1 MALTKLN
8 VVVALVAC
16 VALTPSAR
24 SGVAPDLGDLAG
36 RIEYGF
42 YVGDARAIT
51 DAAAALKRMSDS
63 DPAVR
68 YYRAF
73 ASFRLAQLGGER
85 SASDAESCVKNATLE
100 EPTERLTRAAAE
112 ARARASV
119 ESWLLVAVCS
129 GLTGRIEPGKGL
141 AHDKRLQQA
150 LAHARELE
158 PSNPRIALIDAWLV
172 SFRPAVADASVRD
185 EAVKKLEAAA
195 DAFAAW
201 SPPADAP
208 DWGEAEALA
217 ALAEL
222 HLSRGELRDARDLI
236 ERALL
241 VAPDYRFAVE
251 LRAQLQGSRSAAA
264 R

>member
-1 MALTKLN
+1 MALTKLS
-8 VVVALVAC
+8 VVVAFAVC
-16 VALTPSAR
+16 VALSTSVRAGVTPELA
-24 SGVAPDLGDLAG
+24 DLAG
-36 RIEYGF
+36 RIDYGF

-51 DAAAALKRMSDS
+51 DAAAALKRMSDG

-85 SASDAESCVKNATLE
+85 AASDAESCVKSATVE
-100 EPTERLTRAAAE
+100 EPSERLTRAAAD

-129 GLTGRIEPGKGL
+129 GLTGHVEPGKGL
-141 AHDKRLQQA
+141 AHDKRLQPA

-158 PSNPRIALIDAWLV
+158 PSNPRIALIDAWLL
-172 SFRPAVADASVRD
+172 SFRPALADASVRD
-185 EAVKKLEAAA
+185 DAVKKLEAAA
-195 DAFAAW
+195 DAFASW

-222 HLSRGELRDARDLI
+222 HLARGELRDARDLI

>member
-1 MALTKLN
+1 MALTKLTA
-8 VVVALVAC
+8 VVALAAG
-16 VALTPSAR
+16 ALLAHGARAGVTPELA
-24 SGVAPDLGDLAG
+24 DLAG
-36 RIEYGF
+36 RIDYGF
-42 YVGDARAIT
+42 YVGDPRAIT
-51 DAAAALKRMSDS
+51 DAAAALKRMSDG

-68 YYRAF
+68 YTRAF

-85 SASDAESCVKNATLE
+85 AASDAESCVKNATVA
-100 EPTERLTRAAAE
+100 EPTEQLTRAAAE

-129 GLTGRIEPGKGL
+129 GLTGDVEPGKGL
-141 AHDKRLQQA
+141 AHDKRLQMA
-150 LAHARELE
+150 LARARELE

-172 SFRPAVADASVRD
+172 SVRPALAEESVRD

-195 DAFAAW
+195 DAFSAW
-201 SPPADAP
+201 SPPADVP

-222 HLSRGELRDARDLI
+222 RLARGQLRDARDLI

-251 LRAQLQGSRSAAA
+251 LRAQLQGSRSAA

>member
-8 VVVALVAC
+8 AIMVLAACLALAS
-16 VALTPSAR
+16 SAR
-24 SGVAPDLGDLAG
+24 AGVTPELGDLAG
-36 RIEYGF
+36 RIDYGF
-42 YVGDARAIT
+42 YVGDARAIK
-51 DAAAALKRMSDS
+51 DAVAALKRMSDT
-63 DPAVR
+63 DPDVR

-85 SASDAESCVKNATLE
+85 AASDAESCVKNATVE

-129 GLTGRIEPGKGL
+129 GLTGKAEPGKGL

-158 PSNPRIALIDAWLV
+158 PSNPRIALIDAWLL
-172 SFRPAVADASVRD
+172 SFRPALADASVRD
-185 EAVKKLEAAA
+185 DAVKKLEAAA

-222 HLSRGELRDARDLI
+222 HLTRGDLRDARDLI

>member
-1 MALTKLN
+1 MALTKLIAAA
-8 VVVALVAC
+8 ALAAC
-16 VALTPSAR
+16 CTLAPSAR
-24 SGVAPDLGDLAG
+24 ADVTPEVADLAG
-36 RIEYGF
+36 RIDYGF
-42 YVGDARAIT
+42 YVCDARAIT
-51 DAAAALKRMSDS
+51 DAAAALKRMSDGDAS
-63 DPAVR
+63 VR

-73 ASFRLAQLGGER
+73 ASLRLAQLGGER
-85 SASDAESCVKNATLE
+85 AAGDAENCVKNATVD

-129 GLTGRIEPGKGL
+129 GLTANADPGKGL
-141 AHDKRLQQA
+141 AHDKRLLQA

-158 PSNPRIALIDAWLV
+158 QSNPRIALIDAWLV
-172 SFRPAVADASVRD
+172 SVRPALADAAVRD

-201 SPPADAP
+201 TPPPDAP
-208 DWGEAEALA
+208 GWSEAEALA

-222 HLSRGELRDARDLI
+222 HLTRGELREARDLI

-241 VAPDYRFAVE
+241 VAPGYGFAVE
-251 LRAQLQGSRSAAA
+251 LRTQLQGSRAAA

>member
-1 MALTKLN
+1 MALTKLTA
-8 VVVALVAC
+8 VAALAAC
-16 VALTPSAR
+16 VALAPSAR
-24 SGVAPDLGDLAG
+24 AGVTPELADLAG
-36 RIEYGF
+36 RIDYGF
-42 YVGDARAIT
+42 YVGDARAIA
-51 DAAAALKRMSDS
+51 DAVAALKRLSDS
-63 DPAVR
+63 DPAVH

-73 ASFRLAQLGGER
+73 ASFRLAQLGGEHA
-85 SASDAESCVKNATLE
+85 ASDAESCVKTAKVE
-100 EPTERLTRAAAE
+100 EPTEQLTRAAAE

-119 ESWLLVAVCS
+119 ESWLLVAVCA
-129 GLTGRIEPGKGL
+129 GFTGHVDPGKGL
-141 AHDKRLQQA
+141 VHDKRLQQA
-150 LAHARELE
+150 LSRARQLE
-158 PSNPRIALIDAWLV
+158 PSNPRIALIDAWQL
-172 SFRPAVADASVRD
+172 SLRPALAAPAVQD

-222 HLSRGELRDARDLI
+222 HLARGELRDARDLI

-241 VAPDYRFAVE
+241 VAPDYRFAVD
-251 LRAQLQGSRSAAA
+251 LRAQLQGSRSAAS

>member
-8 VVVALVAC
+8 VVVALVGCLAFG
-16 VALTPSAR
+16 PGAR
-24 SGVAPDLGDLAG
+24 AGVAPELGDLAG

-42 YVGDARAIT
+42 YVGDARAIK

-85 SASDAESCVKNATLE
+85 AASDAESCVKNATVE

-112 ARARASV
+112 ARARTSV

-141 AHDKRLQQA
+141 AHDKHLQQA

-172 SFRPAVADASVRD
+172 SFRPALADASVRD
-185 EAVKKLEAAA
+185 EAVKKTEAAA
-195 DAFAAW
+195 DAFAVW

-222 HLSRGELRDARDLI
+222 HLTRGELRDARDLI

-241 VAPDYRFAVE
+241 VAPDYRFAVD

>member
-1 MALTKLN
+1 
-8 VVVALVAC
+8 
-16 VALTPSAR
+16 
-24 SGVAPDLGDLAG
+24 
-36 RIEYGF
+36 
-42 YVGDARAIT
+42 
-51 DAAAALKRMSDS
+51 
-63 DPAVR
+63 
-68 YYRAF
+68 
-73 ASFRLAQLGGER
+73 
-85 SASDAESCVKNATLE
+85 
-100 EPTERLTRAAAE
+100 
-112 ARARASV
+112 V

-129 GLTGRIEPGKGL
+129 GFTGHVEPGKGL

-150 LAHARELE
+150 LARARELE
-158 PSNPRIALIDAWLV
+158 PSNPRIALLDAWLV
-172 SFRPAVADASVRD
+172 SLRPALADASIQD

-201 SPPADAP
+201 SPPPDAP

-222 HLSRGELRDARDLI
+222 HLARGELRDARDLI

-251 LRAQLQGSRSAAA
+251 LRAQLQGSRSAA

>member
-8 VVVALVAC
+8 VVVLAACLALGSGARAGV
-16 VALTPSAR
+16 TPE
-24 SGVAPDLGDLAG
+24 LGDLAG
-36 RIEYGF
+36 RIDYGF
-42 YVGDARAIT
+42 YVGDAQAIT
-51 DAAAALKRMSDS
+51 DAAAALKRMTDS

-73 ASFRLAQLGGER
+73 ASFRLAQLGGKHV
-85 SASDAESCVKNATLE
+85 ASDAESCVKNATVE

-129 GLTGRIEPGKGL
+129 GLTEHAEPGKGL

-172 SFRPAVADASVRD
+172 SFRPALADASVRD
-185 EAVKKLEAAA
+185 DAVKKLEAAA

-201 SPPADAP
+201 SPPSDAP

-217 ALAEL
+217 ALAEF
-222 HLSRGELRDARDLI
+222 HLTRGELRDARDLI